1 MWRLKMPC
9 RALAFLHRWRIL
21 ALPHTSALMTKSI
34 YTSKR
39 VHHRSDRKAAFCL
52 LSYRLGQEFHP

>member
-34 YTSKR
+34 YTSKETIIDPTER
-39 VHHRSDRKAAFCL
+39 LRSVF
-52 LSYRLGQEFHP
+52 YRID